1 MSIGISLNME
11 FIRSEDK
18 SFREG
23 VARAAGIGYKY
34 VEPLVHNGRE
44 LLSEGGFYHS
54 FSMDDDPL
62 EMKEILDQH
71 GMKVCSLSAHS
82 PLCRPE
88 IAVPYM
94 TRAIRFAAAVGAPII
109 NSDEGPKPEWL
120 SMEECFA
127 AIKYTLR
134 AVTRIAEMHGIYVAL
149 EDHQF
154 ITKRTEG
161 LLQLAHLV
169 DSPMLKINYDTGNA
183 WLGGEDP
190 YEGLKAVL
198 PLLVHMHAKDI
209 SVQQSGAERGKVTG
223 TPVGCA
229 CGEGVIDWTKVVNI
243 LQSGGFNG
251 YMAVECGTSA
261 QAVTSLKHLTEVIG
275 KAEAAAAGA

>member
-1 MSIGISLNME
+1 MGIGISLNME

-23 VARAAGIGYKY
+23 VARAAEIGYQM

-62 EMKEILDQH
+62 EMKEILDRH
-71 GMKVCSLSAHS
+71 GMKACSLSAHS

-88 IAVPYM
+88 IAVPYL
-94 TRAIRFAAAVGAPII
+94 TKAIRFAAAIGAPIV

-120 SMEECFA
+120 PMEECLP

-134 AVTRIAEMHGIYVAL
+134 AVTRIAEKHGIYVAL

-161 LLQLAHLV
+161 LLKLARLV

-190 YEGLKAVL
+190 YEGLKACL
-198 PLLVHMHAKDI
+198 PLVVHMHAKDI
-209 SVQQSGAERGKVTG
+209 SAEQSDAERGKVTG
-223 TPVGCA
+223 TAVGCA
-229 CGEGVIDWTKVVNI
+229 CGEGVIDWTKIVNI
-243 LQSGGFNG
+243 LRSGNFSG
-251 YMAVECGTSA
+251 YLAVECGTSA
-261 QAVTSLKHLTEVIG
+261 QAVTSLKHLTEVISR
-275 KAEAAAAGA
+275 AESSAAGA